1 MKRGFA
7 CLCLPIVLLHA
18 AFGQSTTPAAK
29 FEVADVHVSA
39 PGADASGGARVPG
52 RFELRGVT
60 MLRLIMTAYGV
71 EEDRV
76 IGGPSWL
83 DVDRFDIIAK
93 PLSSLSEATLQPML
107 QALLAERFNL
117 AIRNE
122 DRPLP
127 VYALTLGKRNP
138 RLKQAAAG
146 DGDCKPALVDG
157 QRTYTCHGV
166 TMASLAERLPAAAP
180 AYFDH
185 PVVDRTGLTGAYDFT
200 LQWTP
205 RGRLGPEADDSV
217 SLFEFLDKELG
228 IKVEPSSRPAPVIV
242 VEHVNQT
249 PAVNPPG
256 VAEALALPPAPLE
269 FEVAAVHPSQSD
281 STEVIDL
288 TGGRFRA
295 IGMSL
300 KELIAMAYGVDDEM
314 VTGGGNWLDSDLFDV
329 NAKTEPT
336 ASFAAMQAMLQALL
350 AQRFKLAV
358 RKEDRPQPVYALTL
372 GARGPKLT
380 EADGSAR
387 SGCKLSITD
396 GVRNYIC
403 QNTTMAQLAE
413 KLRSVARAYLDH
425 PVVDLTGL
433 KGSYDFTLSWS
444 PAGRVYGAGGAGGG
458 AGAGAAAA
466 QPSGAA
472 PESAAPS
479 GALTVFEG
487 IAKLGLKLAA
497 ERHPLPVLVVDHAD
511 RTPADN

>member
-7 CLCLPIVLLHA
+7 CLCFPIVLLHA

-39 PGADASGGARVPG
+39 PGADASGGARAPG

-60 MLRLIMTAYGV
+60 MLRLIMAAYGV

-76 IGGPSWL
+76 MGGPSWL

-93 PLSSLSEATLQPML
+93 APSCLSEATLQPML
-107 QALLAERFNL
+107 QALLAERFKL
-117 AIRNE
+117 AIRHE

-127 VYALTLGKRNP
+127 VYALIPGKRNP
-138 RLKQAAAG
+138 RLKEAAAG
-146 DGDCKPALVDG
+146 EGDCKMALVDG

-205 RGRLGPEADDSV
+205 RGRLGPETDGSV
-217 SLFEFLDKELG
+217 SLFEFLDKQLG
-228 IKVEPSSRPAPVIV
+228 IKVEPSSRPAPVVV

-249 PAVNPPG
+249 PAANPPG
-256 VAEALALPPAPLE
+256 VAETLALPAATAE
-269 FEVAAVHPSQSD
+269 FEVAAVHPSQPD
-281 STEVIDL
+281 SAQVFDL

-300 KELIAMAYGVDDEM
+300 KDLIAMAYGVDDEM
-314 VTGGGNWLDSDLFDV
+314 MTGGGNWLDSDHFAV

-336 ASFAAMQAMLQALL
+336 ASFAAIQAMLQALL
-350 AQRFKLAV
+350 AKSFKLAV
-358 RKEDRPQPVYALTL
+358 HKEDQPQPVYAITL
-372 GARGPKLT
+372 GARGPKLA

-387 SGCKLSITD
+387 SGCKLSIAD
-396 GVRNYIC
+396 GVRNYVC

-413 KLRSVARAYLDH
+413 KLRSVAPAYLDH

-458 AGAGAAAA
+458 AAAA

-472 PESAAPS
+472 PEAAAPS

-487 IAKLGLKLAA
+487 VAKLGLKLAA

>member
-1 MKRGFA
+1 MKRGYA
-7 CLCLPIVLLHA
+7 SLCLPIILLHA

-29 FEVADVHVSA
+29 LEAADVHVSA
-39 PGADASGGARVPG
+39 PGADASGGARAPG

-76 IGGPSWL
+76 MGGPSWL

-93 PLSSLSEATLQPML
+93 APSSLSEATLQPML
-107 QALLAERFNL
+107 QALLADRFKL

-122 DRPLP
+122 DRPMP
-127 VYALTLGKRNP
+127 VYALTPGKRNP
-138 RLKQAAAG
+138 RLKEATAG
-146 DGDCKPALVDG
+146 DGDCKMALVDG

-180 AYFDH
+180 AYFDR

-205 RGRLGPEADDSV
+205 RGRLGPEAAEGGG
-217 SLFEFLDKELG
+217 SLFEFLDKQLG
-228 IKVEPSSRPAPVIV
+228 IKVEPSSRPTPVV
-242 VEHVNQT
+242 VIEHVNRT
-249 PAVNPPG
+249 PSDNPPG
-256 VAEALALPPAPLE
+256 VAEALALPPAPAE
-269 FEVAAVHPSQSD
+269 FEVAAVHPSQPD
-281 STEVIDL
+281 SAQVFDL

-300 KELIAMAYGVDDEM
+300 KDLIAMAYGVDDEM
-314 VTGGGNWLDSDLFDV
+314 VTGGGNWLDSDHFDV

-336 ASFAAMQAMLQALL
+336 ASFAAIQAMLQTLL
-350 AQRFKLAV
+350 AKSFKLAV
-358 RKEDRPQPVYALTL
+358 HKEDQPQPVYALTL
-372 GARGPKLT
+372 GARGRKLA

-387 SGCKLSITD
+387 SGCKLSIAD
-396 GVRNYIC
+396 GVRNYAC

-413 KLRSVARAYLDH
+413 KLRSVAPLYLDH

-444 PAGRVYGAGGAGGG
+444 PAGRVYGAGGA
-458 AGAGAAAA
+458 AAA

-472 PESAAPS
+472 PEAAAPS

-497 ERHPLPVLVVDHAD
+497 ERHPLPVLVVDHVD
-511 RTPADN
+511 HTPADN